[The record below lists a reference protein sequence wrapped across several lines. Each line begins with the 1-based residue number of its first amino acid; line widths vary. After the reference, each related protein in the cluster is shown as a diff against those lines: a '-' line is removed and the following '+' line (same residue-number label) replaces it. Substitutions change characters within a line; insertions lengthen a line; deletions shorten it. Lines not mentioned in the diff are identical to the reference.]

1 MGSGMEQRIALGYG
15 LFICLVVLVSA
26 YLWYIYALVQRNV
39 PTNVRFDP
47 GEAASS
53 DAEAGIDQATLECYP
68 KMAYSQAK
76 LEKRTTATCCSIC
89 LGDYRDADVLQMLP
103 QCGHHFHV
111 DCINRWLRSHA
122 SCPNCRSLPAPGSR
136 SYFHLNKKKN
146 LYYEQVSAPTVT
158 GPGGFCCIY
167 INSTTNPP
175 SERMTGT
182 GDAFGLEAVAAPT
195 NVEVGID
202 QATLMR
208 YPRVTY
214 SQANLED
221 KGTTAGCCC
230 ICLYDFEDT
239 DVLRLLPQ
247 CGHPFH
253 LDCVDPWLRSHSSCP
268 ICRSFAAPR
277 AEVVSSTQPTRSQ

>member
-1 MGSGMEQRIALGYG
+1 
-15 LFICLVVLVSA
+15 
-26 YLWYIYALVQRNV
+26 
-39 PTNVRFDP
+39 
-47 GEAASS
+47 
-53 DAEAGIDQATLECYP
+53 
-68 KMAYSQAK
+68 
-76 LEKRTTATCCSIC
+76 
-89 LGDYRDADVLQMLP
+89 
-103 QCGHHFHV
+103 
-111 DCINRWLRSHA
+111 
-122 SCPNCRSLPAPGSR
+122 
-136 SYFHLNKKKN
+136 
-146 LYYEQVSAPTVT
+146 
-158 GPGGFCCIY
+158 
-167 INSTTNPP
+167 
-175 SERMTGT
+175 MTGT
-182 GDAFGLEAVAAPT
+182 GDAVLVSFMIMLVIITYFCTEWTIMTLNPQFGLEAVAAPT

-214 SQANLED
+214 SQANLDD
-221 KGTTAGCCC
+221 KGTTASCCC